1 MEKAELKERLDKI
14 VCQIKANSKD
24 AHFAN
29 KLVDEAL
36 SLKGQLGVE
45 PTMVHIPVDAV
56 EESVESDTFIMY
68 TTKMG
73 DAVYHTKGGY
83 TVIADMRNNTLN
95 MAIRQLI
102 AMVKNAPE
110 DDEETRKAYDSVLDA
125 SSRVLALPMVAFAT
139 PDFMFDLAA
148 LQAKYVRE
156 LYEKAMSEELQ
167 EETPE
172 ENKEFEEATMAIE
185 ALKEETPKS

>member
-1 MEKAELKERLDKI
+1 MWTI
-14 VCQIKANSKD
+14 Y
-24 AHFAN
+24 
-29 KLVDEAL
+29 
-36 SLKGQLGVE
+36 G
-45 PTMVHIPVDAV
+45 
-56 EESVESDTFIMY
+56 ESVFHY
-68 TTKMG
+68 
-73 DAVYHTKGGY
+73 
-83 TVIADMRNNTLN
+83 NF
-95 MAIRQLI
+95 
-102 AMVKNAPE
+102 PE
-110 DDEETRKAYDSVLDA
+110 DDAETRKAYDSVLDA

-172 ENKEFEEATMAIE
+172 ENKEFEEAALAIE